1 MKNNKLILLSFNEL
15 NFDFIKHYL
24 KNKKY
29 KNFSKIID
37 KITYTKSE
45 TQYKLLEPWIQ
56 WVSIYTGKKAEQHK
70 IFRLGDI
77 VNFKEETIFD
87 QIGKS
92 YSVGAICPMNIN
104 NNIKNPAYF
113 IPDPWTSTISDN
125 NFWSK
130 KIHRTISFFV
140 KDNAKKSFSII
151 NYFNL
156 LIIVIKFINFKNIYL
171 YFFLIVTSVKY
182 KWRKALFLD
191 LLLNDIHLKLICKKK
206 VNFSNLFLNAFAHIQ
221 HHYFLFSPAIT
232 NVNFKIP
239 EWYKKNN
246 KKDPLEEALY
256 VYDKILGDYL
266 SIKDYKLVMATGLTQ
281 VPYDILKFYY
291 RLKNHNL
298 FFEKF
303 NIKFFKVIELMS
315 RDFILQFDNDIIS
328 KKAADVIKNISL
340 NSIKIFKVDNRG
352 NNLFI
357 TLTYPHEISS
367 NDKIFIN
374 NIDKLNLIDFISFVA
389 IKNGMHS
396 GEGFYYDNFT
406 KREIKEKIDII
417 KINKIILDFFYEKN
431 FQS

>member
-15 NFDFIKHYL
+15 NFDFIKYYL

-37 KITYTKSE
+37 KISYTKSE
-45 TQYKLLEPWIQ
+45 TQYQLLEPWIQ

-87 QIGKS
+87 QINKS
-92 YSVGAICPMNIN
+92 YSVGAISPMNIN
-104 NNIKNPAYF
+104 NNLKSPAYF

-130 KIHRTISFFV
+130 MIHRTISFFV
-140 KDNAKKSFSII
+140 KDNAKKSFSIK

-156 LIIVIKFINFKNIYL
+156 FIIIIKFTNFKNIYL
-171 YFFLIVTSVKY
+171 YLFLIVTSVKY

-239 EWYKKNN
+239 EWYKINN

-352 NNLFI
+352 SNLFI

-367 NDKIFIN
+367 KDKIYIN
-374 NIDKLNLIDFISFVA
+374 NIDELNLIDFISFVA

-396 GEGFYYDNFT
+396 GEGFYYDNFS

-431 FQS
+431 LQS

>member
-15 NFDFIKHYL
+15 NFDFIKYYL

-37 KITYTKSE
+37 KISYTKSE

-87 QIGKS
+87 KIDKS
-92 YSVGAICPMNIN
+92 YSVGAISPMNIN
-104 NNIKNPAYF
+104 NNLKSPAYF
-113 IPDPWTSTISDN
+113 IPDPWTNTISDN

-130 KIHRTISFFV
+130 KIHHTISFFV
-140 KDNAKKSFSII
+140 KDNAKKSFSIK

-156 LIIVIKFINFKNIYL
+156 LIIIIKFINFKNLYL
-171 YFFLIVTSVKY
+171 YFFLILTSVKY

-239 EWYKKNN
+239 QWYKKNN

-256 VYDKILGDYL
+256 IYDKILGDYL
-266 SIKDYKLVMATGLTQ
+266 SIKNYKLVMATGLTQ
-281 VPYDILKFYY
+281 IPYDILKFYY
-291 RLKNHNL
+291 RLKNHKL

-328 KKAADVIKNISL
+328 KNAADLIKNISL

-352 NNLFI
+352 SNLFI
-357 TLTYPHEISS
+357 TLTYPHEISYKY
-367 NDKIFIN
+367 KIFVN
-374 NIDKLNLIDFISFVA
+374 NIDKINLIDFISFVA

-396 GEGFYYDNFT
+396 GEGFYYDNFS

-417 KINKIILDFFYEKN
+417 KINKIILDYFYEKS
-431 FQS
+431 F

>member
-15 NFDFIKHYL
+15 NFDFVKHYL

-45 TQYKLLEPWIQ
+45 TQYQLLEPWIQ

-87 QIGKS
+87 QIDKS

-104 NNIKNPAYF
+104 NNLKNPAYF

-130 KIHRTISFFV
+130 TIHLTISFFV
-140 KDNAKKSFSII
+140 KDNAKKSFSIK

-156 LIIVIKFINFKNIYL
+156 FIIIIKFINFKNIYL
-171 YFFLIVTSVKY
+171 YLFLIATSVKY

-256 VYDKILGDYL
+256 IYDRILGDYL

-298 FFEKF
+298 FFENF

-315 RDFILQFDNDIIS
+315 RDFILKFDNDIIS
-328 KKAADVIKNISL
+328 KNAADVIKNISL

-352 NNLFI
+352 SDLFI

-367 NDKIFIN
+367 KDKIFIN
-374 NIDKLNLIDFISFVA
+374 NTDELNLIDFISFVA

-396 GEGFYYDNFT
+396 GEGFYYDNFS

>member
-15 NFDFIKHYL
+15 NFDFIKYYL

-87 QIGKS
+87 QIDKS
-92 YSVGAICPMNIN
+92 YSVGAICPMNVN
-104 NNIKNPAYF
+104 NNIKNPGYF

-140 KDNAKKSFSII
+140 KDNAKKSFSIK

-256 VYDKILGDYL
+256 IYDKILGDYL

-328 KKAADVIKNISL
+328 KNAADLIKNISL

-352 NNLFI
+352 SNLFI

-367 NDKIFIN
+367 KDKIFVN
-374 NIDKLNLIDFISFVA
+374 SIDELNLIDFISFVA

-396 GEGFYYDNFT
+396 GEGFYYDNFS

-417 KINKIILDFFYEKN
+417 KINKIILDFFYEKS
-431 FQS
+431 F

>member
-15 NFDFIKHYL
+15 NFDFIKYYL

-37 KITYTKSE
+37 KISYTNSE
-45 TQYKLLEPWIQ
+45 TQYQLLEPWIQ
-56 WVSIYTGKKAEQHK
+56 WVSIYTGKKAEQHR

-87 QIGKS
+87 QIDKN
-92 YSVGAICPMNIN
+92 YSVGAISPMNIN
-104 NNIKNPAYF
+104 NNLKSPAYF
-113 IPDPWTSTISDN
+113 IPDPWTNTISDK

-130 KIHRTISFFV
+130 KIHHTISFFV
-140 KDNAKKSFSII
+140 KDNAKKSFSIK
-151 NYFNL
+151 NYLNL
-156 LIIVIKFINFKNIYL
+156 LIIIIKFINFKNIYL
-171 YFFLIVTSVKY
+171 YLFLIVTSVKY

-256 VYDKILGDYL
+256 IYDKILGDYL

-328 KKAADVIKNISL
+328 KNAAYVIKNISL
-340 NSIKIFKVDNRG
+340 NSIKIFEVDNRG
-352 NNLFI
+352 SNLFI

-367 NDKIFIN
+367 KDKIFIN
-374 NIDKLNLIDFISFVA
+374 NINKFNLIDFISFVA

-396 GEGFYYDNFT
+396 GDGFYYDNFS
-406 KREIKEKIDII
+406 KREIKEKIDIT
-417 KINKIILDFFYEKN
+417 KINKIILDFFYEKS
-431 FQS
+431 F

>member
-87 QIGKS
+87 QIDKS
-92 YSVGAICPMNIN
+92 YSVGAICPMNVN
-104 NNIKNPAYF
+104 NNIKNPGYF

-140 KDNAKKSFSII
+140 KDNAKKSFSIK

-256 VYDKILGDYL
+256 IYDKILGDYL

-328 KKAADVIKNISL
+328 KNAADLIKNISL

-352 NNLFI
+352 SNLFI

-367 NDKIFIN
+367 KDKIFVN
-374 NIDKLNLIDFISFVA
+374 SIDELNLIDFISFVA

-396 GEGFYYDNFT
+396 GEGFYYDNFS

-417 KINKIILDFFYEKN
+417 KINKIILDFFYEKS
-431 FQS
+431 F

>member
-1 MKNNKLILLSFNEL
+1 L
-15 NFDFIKHYL
+15 YL
-24 KNKKY
+24 
-29 KNFSKIID
+29 
-37 KITYTKSE
+37 
-45 TQYKLLEPWIQ
+45 
-56 WVSIYTGKKAEQHK
+56 
-70 IFRLGDI
+70 
-77 VNFKEETIFD
+77 
-87 QIGKS
+87 
-92 YSVGAICPMNIN
+92 
-104 NNIKNPAYF
+104 
-113 IPDPWTSTISDN
+113 
-125 NFWSK
+125 
-130 KIHRTISFFV
+130 
-140 KDNAKKSFSII
+140 
-151 NYFNL
+151 
-156 LIIVIKFINFKNIYL
+156 
-171 YFFLIVTSVKY
+171 FLIVTSVKY

-239 EWYKKNN
+239 EWYKINN

-303 NIKFFKVIELMS
+303 NVKFFKVIELMS

-352 NNLFI
+352 SNLFI

-367 NDKIFIN
+367 KDKIYIN
-374 NIDKLNLIDFISFVA
+374 NIDELNLIDFISFVA

-396 GEGFYYDNFT
+396 GEGFYYDNFS